1 MRLAVQY
8 IRSVLFI
15 VQMYVA
21 MAVMSIAFAPFA
33 LVRRDMALTACH
45 TYCRYVR
52 WTAGW
57 MVGLYAD
64 IRGEIPQGG
73 ALVAAKHQSFFDII
87 LIFGALPRPRFIM
100 KKQLKYAPFLGWY
113 AMRLGCIPVDRG
125 KGGAAVRDMLARVEQ
140 GHEAAGQTI
149 IYPQGTRV
157 APGDQKPY
165 KIGSAI
171 LYGQL
176 GQPCVPVATNV
187 GLFWPKRSML
197 RKPGTA
203 VVEFL
208 PQIPAG
214 AEPRSF
220 LAMLEQMVEDRSNA
234 LMAEAGFPPATP
246 PSAERSQV

>member
-1 MRLAVQY
+1 MRLVVQY
-8 IRSVLFI
+8 IRSFLFI
-15 VQMYVA
+15 VQMYLA
-21 MAVMSIAFAPFA
+21 MAIMALAFAPFA
-33 LVRRDMALTACH
+33 LVRREMALKACH

-52 WTAGW
+52 WSAGW
-57 MVGLYAD
+57 MVGLRAD

-87 LIFGALPRPRFIM
+87 LIFGALPNPRFIM

-125 KGGAAVRDMLARVEQ
+125 KGGVAIRDMLARVEQ
-140 GHEAAGQTI
+140 GREAAGQII

-157 APGDQKPY
+157 APGDNKPY
-165 KIGSAI
+165 KVGSAL

-197 RKPGTA
+197 RKPGMA

-208 PQIPAG
+208 PPIAAG
-214 AEPRSF
+214 VDQRQF
-220 LAMLEQMVEDRSNA
+220 LATLERVVEDRSNA
-234 LMAEAGFPPATP
+234 LMADAGFAPLG
-246 PSAERSQV
+246 

>member
-1 MRLAVQY
+1 MRLVVQY
-8 IRSVLFI
+8 IRSFLFI
-15 VQMYVA
+15 VQMYLA
-21 MAVMSIAFAPFA
+21 MAIMALAFAPFA
-33 LVRRDMALTACH
+33 LVRRDMALKACH

-57 MVGLYAD
+57 MVGLRAD
-64 IRGEIPQGG
+64 IRGQIPQGG

-87 LIFGALPRPRFIM
+87 LIFGALPNPRFIM

-125 KGGAAVRDMLARVEQ
+125 KGGVAIRDMLARVEQ
-140 GHEAAGQTI
+140 GREAAGQII

-157 APGDQKPY
+157 APGDNKPY
-165 KIGSAI
+165 KVGSAL

-197 RKPGTA
+197 RRPGVA

-208 PQIPAG
+208 APIPAG
-214 AEPRSF
+214 EDQRQF
-220 LAMLEQMVEDRSNA
+220 LATLERVVEDRSNA
-234 LMAEAGFPPATP
+234 LMTDAGFAPLD
-246 PSAERSQV
+246 

>member
-1 MRLAVQY
+1 MRLVVQY
-8 IRSVLFI
+8 IRSFLFI
-15 VQMYVA
+15 VQMYLA
-21 MAVMSIAFAPFA
+21 MAIMALAFAPFA
-33 LVRRDMALTACH
+33 LVRRDMALKACH

-57 MVGLYAD
+57 MVGLHAD
-64 IRGEIPQGG
+64 IRGQIPQGG

-87 LIFGALPRPRFIM
+87 LIFGALPNPRFIM

-125 KGGAAVRDMLARVEQ
+125 KGGVAIRDMLARVEQ
-140 GHEAAGQTI
+140 GREAAGQII

-157 APGDQKPY
+157 APGDNKPY
-165 KIGSAI
+165 KVGSAL

-197 RKPGTA
+197 RRPGVA

-208 PQIPAG
+208 PPIAAG
-214 AEPRSF
+214 VDQRKF
-220 LAMLEQMVEDRSNA
+220 LATLERVVEDRSNA
-234 LMAEAGFPPATP
+234 LMTDAGFAPLD
-246 PSAERSQV
+246 

>member
-1 MRLAVQY
+1 MRLVVQY
-8 IRSVLFI
+8 IRSFLFI
-15 VQMYVA
+15 VQMYLA
-21 MAVMSIAFAPFA
+21 MAIMALAFAPFA
-33 LVRRDMALTACH
+33 LVRRDMALKACH

-57 MVGLYAD
+57 MVGLRAD
-64 IRGEIPQGG
+64 IRGQIPQGG

-87 LIFGALPRPRFIM
+87 LIFGALPNPRFIM

-125 KGGAAVRDMLARVEQ
+125 KGGVAIRDMLARVEQ
-140 GHEAAGQTI
+140 GREAAGQII

-157 APGDQKPY
+157 APGDNKPY
-165 KIGSAI
+165 KVGSAL

-197 RKPGTA
+197 RRPGVA

-208 PQIPAG
+208 PPIPAG
-214 AEPRSF
+214 EDQRQF
-220 LAMLEQMVEDRSNA
+220 LATLERVVEDRSNA
-234 LMAEAGFPPATP
+234 LMTDAGFAPLD
-246 PSAERSQV
+246 

>member
-1 MRLAVQY
+1 MRLVVQY
-8 IRSVLFI
+8 IRSFLFI
-15 VQMYVA
+15 VQMYLA
-21 MAVMSIAFAPFA
+21 MAIMALAFAPFA
-33 LVRRDMALTACH
+33 LVRREMALKACH

-52 WTAGW
+52 WSAGW
-57 MVGLYAD
+57 MVGLRAD

-87 LIFGALPRPRFIM
+87 LIFGALPNPRFIM

-125 KGGAAVRDMLARVEQ
+125 KGGVAIRDMLARVEQ
-140 GHEAAGQTI
+140 GREAAGQII

-157 APGDQKPY
+157 APGDNKPY
-165 KIGSAI
+165 KVGSAL

-197 RKPGTA
+197 RKPGMA

-208 PQIPAG
+208 PPIAAG
-214 AEPRSF
+214 VDQRQF
-220 LAMLEQMVEDRSNA
+220 LATLERVVEDRSNA
-234 LMAEAGFPPATP
+234 LMADAGFTP
-246 PSAERSQV
+246 LG

>member
-1 MRLAVQY
+1 MRLVVQY
-8 IRSVLFI
+8 IRSFLFI
-15 VQMYVA
+15 VQMYLA
-21 MAVMSIAFAPFA
+21 MAIMALAFAPFA
-33 LVRRDMALTACH
+33 LVRRGMALKACH

-57 MVGLYAD
+57 MVGLRAD

-87 LIFGALPRPRFIM
+87 LIFGALPNPRFIM

-125 KGGAAVRDMLARVEQ
+125 KGGVAIRDMLARVEQ
-140 GHEAAGQTI
+140 GREAAGQII

-157 APGDQKPY
+157 APGDNKPY
-165 KIGSAI
+165 KVGSAL

-197 RKPGTA
+197 RKPGVA
-203 VVEFL
+203 AVEFL
-208 PQIPAG
+208 PPIAAG
-214 AEPRSF
+214 EDQRQF
-220 LAMLEQMVEDRSNA
+220 LVTLERVVEDRSNA
-234 LMAEAGFPPATP
+234 LMADAGFAPLD
-246 PSAERSQV
+246 